1 VLNQARDVA
10 LHRVKIL
17 AKQLKIGICV
27 HLCGHDGVVSHL
39 REPLGRDD
47 ADAMIE
53 DSRGE
58 KIRKLLILGFA
69 IRVRPEVVFFKIV
82 RD

>member
-1 VLNQARDVA
+1 MTEL
-10 LHRVKIL
+10 
-17 AKQLKIGICV
+17 
-27 HLCGHDGVVSHL
+27 SHIFVN
-39 REPLGRDD
+39 RSARDD
-47 ADAMIE
+47 ADTMIE
-53 DSRGE
+53 DSRRE